1 MHFLRKIRYFI
12 DKSLARSFLYVCYLL
27 AFLVFITVASITAV
41 DIYFGEGD
49 WSNFWLIFTNY
60 FFESLIGEGTKDNS
74 LFVNV
79 LLNLFVTL
87 TGLFVSSIVIGIIVT
102 AITDRIESIRQG
114 TGHIEE
120 SNHQLILGWSSGITL
135 VFREFLLANE
145 NQRNTN
151 IVFMDNIN
159 PVEANQRIISQ
170 FPDKKDYQRI
180 IPKQGRISDRKQLEI
195 VNLDLARSIF
205 INHEDDMESIKAI
218 AAIVN
223 NPNRKKDKYNIVTKM
238 NTKENYELAK
248 IIGGDETKVLFF
260 GDMLA
265 RVGAQSCLQSGLAH
279 VYLELVNFDGD
290 EIYFH
295 KESTLVGKSY
305 GDAVLSYDTSC
316 VIGIERYG
324 NVIVN
329 PKTNE
334 EITDNDS
341 IIAISMDDDTVIK
354 DGKDVTP
361 AKNKI
366 ANKPSNHKKIENIF
380 IFGHSEGDLSKLR
393 VICKHLIKYIDD
405 GSSIC
410 LVNED
415 KDSLSLIEEIRPDK
429 NIKISF
435 IEGNFKSREFLET
448 MPIKSGDKIL
458 ILSSFNGIND
468 IDSCDAQ
475 TLFTLINLRDI
486 EKRENKNFV
495 LTTELINSK
504 NAEIFASDMDD
515 DYLYSEDIV
524 QSMLVQ
530 ISENPTL
537 DKFFNDLASPEGSE
551 IYFRPISDYIDIS
564 EPIDFYTICES
575 ALIKG
580 QTAIG
585 YQIADN
591 EHLKELDSGIVINP
605 VKSEEKL
612 YNSEDML
619 IVFADD

>member
-366 ANKPSNHKKIENIF
+366 ANKPSDHKKIENIF

>member
-1 MHFLRKIRYFI
+1 MGFLRKFRYFI

-27 AFLVFITVASITAV
+27 AFLVFITVISITAI
-41 DIYFGEGD
+41 DIYFGEGE
-49 WSNFWLIFTNY
+49 WSSFWLVFTNY
-60 FFESLIGEGTKDNS
+60 FFDSLIGEGTKENT
-74 LFVNV
+74 LFINV
-79 LLNLFVTL
+79 LLNLLVTL

-102 AITDRIESIRQG
+102 AITDRIESVRQG
-114 TGHIEE
+114 TGYIDE

-145 NQRNTN
+145 NQKDTN

-159 PVEANQRIISQ
+159 PVEANQRIITQ
-170 FPDKKDYQRI
+170 FPDKKDNQRI
-180 IPKQGRISDRKQLEI
+180 IPKQGSISDRKHLEI
-195 VNLDLARSIF
+195 VNVDKARSIF

-223 NPNRKKDKYNIVTKM
+223 NPNRKREKYNIVSKM
-238 NTKENYELAK
+238 NIKENYELAK

-295 KESTLVGKSY
+295 KEPTLVGRNY
-305 GDAVLSYDTSC
+305 GDAVLSYDTSS
-316 VIGIERYG
+316 VIGIERDG

-329 PKTNE
+329 PNANE
-334 EITDNDS
+334 EIMNNDS

-354 DGKDVTP
+354 DGKDIIP
-361 AKNKI
+361 AANKI
-366 ANKPSNHKKIENIF
+366 ANKVSNNNKTENIF
-380 IFGHSEGDLSKLR
+380 IFGHSEGDLSRLK
-393 VICKHLIKYIDD
+393 VICNHLIKYIDD
-405 GSSIC
+405 GSSIY

-415 KDSLSLIEEIRPDK
+415 SDSLGLIEDIRPDK
-429 NIKISF
+429 NIKLSF
-435 IEGNFKSREFLET
+435 IQGNFRSREFLENIQ
-448 MPIKSGDKIL
+448 IKSGDKVL
-458 ILSSFNGIND
+458 ILSPFNGTND
-468 IDSCDAQ
+468 IDSSDAQ

-486 EKRENKNFV
+486 EKRKNKNFV

-504 NAEIFASDMDD
+504 NAEIFASNMND

-530 ISENPTL
+530 ISENPTM

-551 IYFRPISDYIDIS
+551 IYFKPITDYIDIS
-564 EPIDFYTICES
+564 EPIDFYTVCKS
-575 ALIKG
+575 ALNKG

-591 EHLKELDSGIVINP
+591 EYLKELDSGIVLNP

-612 YNSEDML
+612 FNSEDML

>member
-1 MHFLRKIRYFI
+1 MGFLRKFRYFI

-27 AFLVFITVASITAV
+27 AFLVFITVVSITAI
-41 DIYFGEGD
+41 DIYFGEGE
-49 WSNFWLIFTNY
+49 WSSFWLVFTNY
-60 FFESLIGEGTKDNS
+60 FFDSLIGEGTKENS
-74 LFVNV
+74 LFINV
-79 LLNLFVTL
+79 LLNLLVTL

-102 AITDRIESIRQG
+102 AITDRIESVRQG
-114 TGHIEE
+114 TGYIDE

-145 NQRNTN
+145 NQKDTN

-159 PVEANQRIISQ
+159 PVEANQRIITQ
-170 FPDKKDYQRI
+170 FPDKKDNQRI
-180 IPKQGRISDRKQLEI
+180 IPKQGSISDRKHLEI
-195 VNLDLARSIF
+195 VNVDKARSIF

-223 NPNRKKDKYNIVTKM
+223 NPNRRKEKYNIVSKM
-238 NTKENYELAK
+238 NIKENYELAK

-295 KESTLVGKSY
+295 KEPTLVGKNY
-305 GDAVLSYDTSC
+305 GDAVLSYDTSS
-316 VIGIERYG
+316 VIGIERDG

-329 PKTNE
+329 PNANE
-334 EITDNDS
+334 EIMNNDS

-354 DGKDVTP
+354 DGKDIIP
-361 AKNKI
+361 AANKI
-366 ANKPSNHKKIENIF
+366 ANKVSNNNKTENIF
-380 IFGHSEGDLSKLR
+380 IFGHSEGDLSRLK
-393 VICKHLIKYIDD
+393 VICNHLIKYIDD

-415 KDSLSLIEEIRPDK
+415 SDSLGLIEDIRPDK
-429 NIKISF
+429 NIKVSF
-435 IEGNFKSREFLET
+435 IQGNFRSREFLENIQ
-448 MPIKSGDKIL
+448 IKSGDKVL
-458 ILSSFNGIND
+458 ILSPFNGTND
-468 IDSCDAQ
+468 IDSSDAE

-486 EKRENKNFV
+486 EKRKNKNFV

-504 NAEIFASDMDD
+504 NAEIFASNMND

-530 ISENPTL
+530 ISENPTM

-551 IYFRPISDYIDIS
+551 IYFKPITDYIDIS
-564 EPIDFYTICES
+564 EPIDFYTVCKS
-575 ALIKG
+575 ALNKG

-591 EHLKELDSGIVINP
+591 EYLKELDSGIVLNP

-612 YNSEDML
+612 FNSEDML